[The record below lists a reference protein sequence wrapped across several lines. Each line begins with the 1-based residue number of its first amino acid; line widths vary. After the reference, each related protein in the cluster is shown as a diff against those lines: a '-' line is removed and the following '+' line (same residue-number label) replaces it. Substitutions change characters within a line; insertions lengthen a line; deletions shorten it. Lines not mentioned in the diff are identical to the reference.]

1 MAENKLYYL
10 NKYFREMEELNH
22 QPHCYF
28 NSYADNI
35 DFYLFCLFYSIRL
48 ALIYFSISIF
58 LRNTKTFNHSFW
70 LLHLSLVE

>member
-35 DFYLFCLFYSIRL
+35 DFYLFCPFYSV
-48 ALIYFSISIF
+48 S
-58 LRNTKTFNHSFW
+58 FNLF
-70 LLHLSLVE
+70 